1 MDAELIMTVKEM
13 EDRSAWLKMRMAGIG
28 GSDAGTIVGDNPWKS
43 PYALWLEKTGQIVPE
58 DISDKESVYWGTA
71 LEDIVTK
78 EFTKRTGKRVRRCGT
93 MQNTKKRWML
103 ANVDRLIIGEQA
115 GLECKTTNAF
125 NYKEWQDDGLPNS
138 YYWQCQHYMLC
149 TGLPM
154 WYIAVLIGGQHYDFK
169 PVPRNDEDI
178 DYLYRKELD
187 FWAMVQTKTPPPIDG
202 SSATS
207 KALDEQYPGG
217 NTNPVELP
225 EEAGTALA
233 ILNDAKKEKKRI
245 DTLIEEQENR
255 IKSIMGDDE
264 IAYIDGHKVTWKT
277 QAGRKTF
284 DAKRFKGDYPSLYEE
299 YAKVGAPTRWK
310 HIRISP
316 KKEEK

>member
-1 MDAELIMTVKEM
+1 MDAELIMTVKQM
-13 EDRSAWLKMRMAGIG
+13 QDRNAWLKMRRMGIG

-58 DISDKESVYWGTA
+58 DISDKEPVYWGTA
-71 LEDIVTK
+71 LEDIVAK

-93 MQNTKKRWML
+93 MQNTKHSWML
-103 ANVDRLIIGEQA
+103 ANVDRLIIGENA

-154 WYIAVLIGGQHYDFK
+154 WYIAVLIGGQHYAFK

-178 DYLYRKELD
+178 DYLYRKEQD
-187 FWAMVQTKTPPPIDG
+187 FWRMVQTKTPPPIDG

-207 KALDEQYPGG
+207 KALDEKYQGG
-217 NTNPVELP
+217 NMKPVELS
-225 EEAGTALA
+225 EEAVTALT
-233 ILNDAKKEKKRI
+233 ILNNAKKEKKRI
-245 DTLIEEQENR
+245 ATLIQEQENR
-255 IKSIMGDDE
+255 IKSIMGNDE
-264 IAYIDGHKVTWKT
+264 IAYIGGHKVTWKT
-277 QAGRKTF
+277 QAGRITVDTKKLK
-284 DAKRFKGDYPSLYEE
+284 AEYPDVWEACKKQGE
-299 YAKVGAPTRWK
+299 PTR
-310 HIRISP
+310 RLRV
-316 KKEEK
+316 

>member
-1 MDAELIMTVKEM
+1 MDAELIMTVKQM
-13 EDRSAWLKMRMAGIG
+13 QDRDAWLKMRMAGIG

-43 PYALWLEKTGQIVPE
+43 SYALWLEKTGQIVPE
-58 DISDKESVYWGTA
+58 DISDKEPVYWGTA
-71 LEDIVTK
+71 LEDIVAK

-178 DYLYRKELD
+178 DYTARNWIFGRWCRRRRRRLLME
-187 FWAMVQTKTPPPIDG
+187 A
-202 SSATS
+202 
-207 KALDEQYPGG
+207 ALQ
-217 NTNPVELP
+217 
-225 EEAGTALA
+225 
-233 ILNDAKKEKKRI
+233 AK
-245 DTLIEEQENR
+245 LLVN
-255 IKSIMGDDE
+255 S
-264 IAYIDGHKVTWKT
+264 
-277 QAGRKTF
+277 
-284 DAKRFKGDYPSLYEE
+284 
-299 YAKVGAPTRWK
+299 TREG
-310 HIRISP
+310 IRIP
-316 KKEEK
+316 WNCLKKLARPWLS